1 MKSDPT
7 PPSMRTAAISL
18 LFKDGFSI
26 SDLVEVFS
34 LSSLNVEEHIRRV
47 MFNGHAKLPPVDPV
61 TAPASSAPKTKGKK
75 PEQNSKRPEQNSC
88 TKHPGSKLAR
98 NGECKKCKV
107 ARVSKEWYDRNK
119 KQPAAQS
126 VGAAAVTEMVDDP
139 PVVIDRPYSSD
150 SRGNARSQTAP
161 TGSAPGEN
169 ESTFQKIAA
178 KATTRAPEPLPSN
191 EIRKVY
197 TRETRCPKCFNLHRF
212 WRRAEADMAKDH
224 WVSLGCQHTL
234 KIANYKLSEDRHYA
248 GAVA

>member
-1 MKSDPT
+1 
-7 PPSMRTAAISL
+7 MRTAAISL

-26 SDLVEVFS
+26 ADLVEVFS
-34 LSSLNVEEHIRRV
+34 LSSLNVEEHIRRA

-61 TAPASSAPKTKGKK
+61 TIPALDAPKKKGK

-98 NGECKKCKV
+98 NGECDKCKK
-107 ARVSKEWYDRNK
+107 ARVAKEWYDRKK

-126 VGAAAVTEMVDDP
+126 VGAAATAEMVDEAP
-139 PVVIDRPYSSD
+139 EVRP
-150 SRGNARSQTAP
+150 
-161 TGSAPGEN
+161 APGEN
-169 ESTFQKIAA
+169 EPTFQKIAA

-212 WRRAEADMAKDH
+212 WRRAEADLAKDH
-224 WVSLGCQHTL
+224 WLSLGCQYTL